1 MKCPLL
7 LPLILQLG
15 GLPDGNEDECKRE
28 DCGWWNVEQQCCSVE
43 VIADR
48 LAGISANLA
57 HLANK
62 LPPR

>member
-28 DCGWWNVEQQCCSVE
+28 ECAWFVKLELKCAVNLLGQAAHYQFE
-43 VIADR
+43 DR
-48 LAGISANLA
+48 DRGS
-57 HLANK
+57 
-62 LPPR
+62 